1 MFYIKYFLDLLLW
14 NRFLF
19 RNCHF
24 LTHLLLTTLDVL
36 TILWTSYIVTSTKT
50 LQNWHIQY
58 LSFHLAPC
66 LLSLTKIENLSKIWK
81 WNAKAKKHKFA
92 PPSHTS
98 PSSYSSLINLI
109 KFGQIW
115 SKKNRHFIL
124 SVSKTTFY
132 SNIFRLVRKS
142 NLITLDQVWSILDK
156 SDPKNH
162 KKTAMYNFS

>member
-1 MFYIKYFLDLLLW
+1 MTIYTGFPLYNLPFLSPFQPCNNRTIDIIFHLYTCFLILFYMKYFLDLLLW

-81 WNAKAKKHKFA
+81 WNAKAKKHKCVGFLHFVLHWTK
-92 PPSHTS
+92 PLKFSIG
-98 PSSYSSLINLI
+98 LIELSD
-109 KFGQIW
+109 
-115 SKKNRHFIL
+115 SK
-124 SVSKTTFY
+124 
-132 SNIFRLVRKS
+132 
-142 NLITLDQVWSILDK
+142 
-156 SDPKNH
+156 
-162 KKTAMYNFS
+162 